1 MLDEWNAQEFD
12 QKKAKIK
19 RELLSKILPV
29 TRPHAYLLA
38 GQPGAG
44 KSTIAKIFT
53 CKHQGNIAFISGDD
67 YRKDHPQYIALQAAY
82 GDDTVIHTQKFVG
95 KITEALIDDLSQSG
109 YHLII
114 EGTLRTTEVPLRT
127 RDLLMSKGYSVSLN
141 VMLVRPEESYLSTQ
155 KRYKLMK
162 DAGSIPRVTPKEHH
176 DLVIRSLIDHLHTL
190 YEQDAFLEIR
200 VYNRDGKCLYDKE
213 KTPLRDPSD
222 QFREEFTRDLTSK
235 EREQIIMEYVPYVTR
250 EKVEDVLREYKNFFP
265 KAERGRYA
273 R

>member
-67 YRKDHPQYIALQAAY
+67 YR
-82 GDDTVIHTQKFVG
+82 
-95 KITEALIDDLSQSG
+95 
-109 YHLII
+109 
-114 EGTLRTTEVPLRT
+114 
-127 RDLLMSKGYSVSLN
+127 N
-141 VMLVRPEESYLSTQ
+141 
-155 KRYKLMK
+155 
-162 DAGSIPRVTPKEHH
+162 
-176 DLVIRSLIDHLHTL
+176 
-190 YEQDAFLEIR
+190 
-200 VYNRDGKCLYDKE
+200 
-213 KTPLRDPSD
+213 
-222 QFREEFTRDLTSK
+222 
-235 EREQIIMEYVPYVTR
+235 IMEYAPYVTR
-250 EKVEDVLREYKNFFP
+250 EKVEDVLREYKNFSP